1 MLWKEDLKKAIAIAV
16 ALILFLNVFQGNFW
30 NAEAAKEGDL
40 TTVSGNETLDAGSD
54 TGVIVESIAEQALE
68 SEPETK
74 IDQFHVEDPGDN
86 KEDVTQTSST
96 GEDQNRDIDLTA
108 PEAETVESVEEILTD
123 DDFEIAAEQA
133 EGEYADLTP
142 YITDISTTSK
152 KEVIDFSYT
161 DDGKLRVALDFRLPK
176 EEDKPIGE
184 NYLYMLDLTKVCAK
198 EVGSTAYE
206 LIPAL
211 KDLNPAGE
219 SSKVQLAG
227 EEDGGYFFINNGV
240 IYFNFEESVKQLENS
255 DVARNGWFVFE
266 CRLNEDAYQ
275 NEQSTYELL
284 FTHAGSPINPTIKV
298 AEKPLYDMGLLV
310 EKTGVKTED
319 GKAKYTITIQNK
331 GTTSVSGITLND
343 TLGSYLTLQ
352 MDSVSGATATVNP
365 SNNKE
370 ITFAVPEI
378 AANTTKTI
386 TYTCDIADGAYI
398 TQNNVSGGTN
408 GLENKISAVYTDP
421 DKKEHS
427 VNLGDGSPE
436 KTCRDVKI
444 SKDMVSK
451 SNVMVSDGEENI
463 VEWTITFNE
472 GSDNFNLDG
481 LKFKDDFSNW
491 YGSGEAT
498 IDTTNIKFTTAD
510 GTLVPTP
517 VQDGVKDAILTGNV
531 YTFPEGTGNLSFT
544 VTYRTKMD
552 PPEGADKKV
561 YTNQATV
568 TNGTDTDTAQSATDE
583 IGKTLFEK
591 TAVDFDPA
599 NPKFTKD
606 EDGDLIIHWKTTIH
620 VPESLK
626 DTDEIKGTDRIYLGG
641 GNELYFSDE
650 NGKRLTSETDLKA
663 SLEVKL
669 NGSKLD
675 EGAYTLT
682 LNNPDL
688 TAGQEERSFTIEFKA
703 GKLKEENAAGSPIT
717 IEYYTVGDYASKNVN
732 PYYKIPYRNNF
743 TLKYNDFEKTKS
755 ALVELAKTQEKK
767 PGDFFSK
774 SVESVDNKNHTIT
787 WKITIDPAAAG
798 GTLNGIVLE
807 DTFDPTTMKFYGI
820 DKDNVKNLFEETGE
834 YYALVK
840 EEESPWGMYK
850 FKLEPTEAGKL
861 TLNFDETHLKPTW
874 TFEAQNFPEI
884 TRKMSVY
891 YTTQL
896 LDTELGVQEK
906 RTYRNT
912 VTYAN
917 DTDPDNPIKLQHIAD
932 ADVDIKILEKEGES
946 AGDKGIKY
954 TLTVNPQGA
963 DLAKECSYL
972 HVNDELPMSQ
982 ILQTKSVT
990 VTDGSGNVLQSTAD
1004 EEQVAP
1010 GKGVYKLSYVGD
1022 VWQFVVPDQTA
1033 ITITFYVKPT
1043 AASEEGTLSYSNT
1056 VTIPQPYVQKEISD
1070 SENVNHH
1077 VASSAA
1083 GLIGQI
1089 FTLEKVDA
1097 EDVTKKLAGAEFTAT
1112 EYTYNKE
1119 AREWKPTENI
1129 FKGTT
1134 NTDGKMKSADFKASD
1149 GKAEMQYGNIYEI
1162 RETKAPAGYELTE
1175 KTYKFIILNPKDSN
1189 GADILSTLPD
1199 DTLSVNTGFTFL
1211 FTDVKKEVKQKNELV
1226 ITKNYVAAD
1235 GTPLLDSERPQ
1246 GTDNKAEFALY
1257 KNSYSW
1263 EQCENGDVES
1273 KDLCQEGS
1281 VNYFVYEY
1289 DRDNDTITLQNIP
1302 AGKYT
1307 LYEKAAPTGFDRW
1320 SRVYHFSVDED
1331 TKEITWESD
1340 TSSAMVQAVELE
1352 NRKSIENQFKIQ
1364 KKYVSPNGNTL
1375 NGENIPQAA
1384 VFYYRQT
1391 ADYDA
1396 EKREYVPV
1404 SGAQRKEILKD
1415 SDFYVLKN
1423 LEPGKYEITEEQFDM
1438 YEKNEQLPYMLLVS
1452 STGKITVYNKDN
1464 SLVEKTDET
1473 NAVAVEVTNQ
1483 VKGNS
1488 IKISK
1493 EYYNRDNKLTA
1504 AEGRVDA
1511 GTKFTLQKADGSTWT
1526 TVTEELPLSN
1536 AGKTNEYQDWYILE
1550 NLEPGDYRITE
1561 SVDTTKYE
1569 PQPPIR
1575 FSVTKDWRIRMADK
1589 TDFEQDITVRNRR
1602 LQNDPAR
1609 FYFTKEYVD
1618 HAGHVIKEIT
1628 NSSVNLSSTFEYY
1641 KTDADGAATGLGE
1654 NIEYNDETGRYE
1666 IEHLSVDDAHA
1677 DEREQEYIIKET
1689 KCPESHKPIKDIHLI
1704 VALEDE
1710 ETKAYIKSVSCGDAG
1725 DITTSVTEE
1734 DGEETVTARLV
1745 NRPQKNSITVTK
1757 TYLKADEAT
1766 EDTTVPDSEK
1776 AKFTLQKYQGSG
1788 VPDAN
1793 AVYTAVGAA
1802 QTAVGDTYVFENLD
1816 PGYYRLV
1823 ETSCPPGFTAC
1834 EPLAFQVNSNDYKI
1848 TVGDVSAKGWQ
1859 TTVTDDGT
1867 HEVSV
1872 TAKNTRK
1879 PNEFILEKYYI
1890 LADDTQVRSSD
1901 TDSTQYNALQRD
1913 TKFVLKNAL
1922 GNDISDEVGFTYVS
1936 ENKVWK
1942 VENLTE
1948 GTYTIEETKHP
1959 AGYQQAGSIR
1969 LVVKDGNITATY
1981 QGTDREHFTTVS
1993 KENDGYQ
2000 NGTSKV
2006 KAELGNVK
2014 VKNKLTVTKI
2024 YQEADGTQISYKT
2037 LQNYA
2042 KFTLKKVDGTEEDVT
2057 KKISDTNRFSG
2068 KYEIKGL
2075 DAGTYV
2081 LKEQKLAGFP
2091 LVTQGFEFTVED
2103 DGTITCSTP
2112 SNPWT
2117 FTNEDATGGLDVQ
2130 ISIVNKKESN
2140 EFKLS
2145 KYFYD
2150 VNGTHITG
2158 AAETKLRDTAHF
2170 EIKGIGGTKDPAAGS
2185 YEWDKANGIFY
2196 VKNLRRGTYEIK
2208 ETVVP
2213 SGYDAA
2219 VGTVRLVVDDTGN
2232 ITAQYTPYPGAEET
2246 DFGWYP
2252 GYSNK
2257 NGTLDVHATLANH
2270 QLVNSLTINKQYV
2283 SASGKEID
2291 VSKYEA
2297 ADLAKFELRKK
2308 NGDSYEKFT
2317 GAGYVARSAEG
2328 IYQFKNIPAGTYQ
2341 IVEIAPDGYEGADAI
2356 EFTVSADRKIKITKP
2371 QGAAAVGDT
2380 ETSKTVK
2387 LTNQRKAIE
2396 LKLTKLFYDVDGDEV
2411 SVADAKEAFQEVAF
2425 ELRDAQGAPVG
2436 DVKKNP
2442 EDMTVTFTGIN
2453 EDGDYT
2459 IVETSAG
2466 TDYQPAKAIHL
2477 TVSGA
2482 GVTASYGDD
2491 DDEGSDDFTFVAGT
2505 GAGKFSSTMTLVNH
2519 EKEDSYLI
2527 ITKTIKGEVTKEE
2540 AEGALVFTVTGSEG
2554 EKTTYRLS
2562 EFTYDAQTNQY
2573 TLVLNVPAGVYE
2585 VEETITDINGY
2596 TLASVTNTVGTV
2608 KSDSAKASVT
2618 IGKHDTVTAMYED
2631 VYTTDIGTLRIT
2643 KTIKGNVT
2651 REEAEGALQ
2660 FKVTENKSG
2669 EAKVYT
2675 LKDFTYDEAAKVYTL
2690 ELKQKAGGYTVEE
2703 TVYDITG
2710 YAVESVKYSVDGA
2723 AQQTDSKAE
2732 VTVSKDKVTTVAFED
2747 DYTDLPGELIITKTI
2762 KGDVTREEAEGA
2774 LRFKVT
2780 NNDTGFV
2787 QKFTLKDFKYNK
2799 KTGVWT
2805 LKLPAAAGGYTVEE
2819 TVSDVDGFD
2828 IVSVKY
2834 TVDGGKKQTG
2844 SSAKAEV
2851 ASGKST
2857 TVAFEDAYNKKKGR
2871 LRITKSV
2878 WGGVSREE
2886 AEASLVFTVTDNK
2899 TGKKTDY
2906 KLKDF
2911 KYDANRNQY
2920 YLELDLPYGSYTVEE
2935 TDYTIPDHYLE
2946 TNTVSVDGEK
2956 PWGSFTADV
2965 QVKAN
2970 KTTKVAFEDRYTD
2983 TLTSTALI
2991 TKITTALTTTTNLV
3005 KTGDEAPLGL
3015 WLLMLILSAGG
3026 IMAGI
3031 VLLRKKN
3038 REDAA

>member
-1 MLWKEDLKKAIAIAV
+1 MIWKEDLKKVIAV
-16 ALILFLNVFQGNFW
+16 ALALLLFLNVFQGNFW
-30 NAEAAKEGDL
+30 NAEAAREGDM

-54 TGVIVESIAEQALE
+54 TGAVVESIEEPELESKSEPALE
-68 SEPETK
+68 TE
-74 IDQFHVEDPGDN
+74 IDQFHAEDQGDN
-86 KEDVTQTSST
+86 KDVVTQVSSVD
-96 GEDQNRDIDLTA
+96 EDQAWDSTA
-108 PEAETVESVEEILTD
+108 PEAETVEAAEEILTD

-142 YITDISTTSK
+142 YITDISVTSK
-152 KEVIDFSYT
+152 KPVIDFSYT
-161 DDGKLRVALDFRLPK
+161 DDGKLRVALNFTLPT
-176 EEDKPIGE
+176 EDVKPIGE
-184 NYLYMLDLTKVCAK
+184 NYLYMLDLTKVFAK
-198 EVGSTAYE
+198 EQGSTAYE

-219 SSKVQLAG
+219 SSKVQFA
-227 EEDGGYFFINNGV
+227 ESEDGGSFYINNGV
-240 IYFNFEESVKQLENS
+240 IYFNFEESVERLKKS
-255 DVARNGWFVFE
+255 DLARDGWFVFE

-275 NEQSTYELL
+275 NEQGTYELL
-284 FTHAGSPINPTIKV
+284 FTHAGSPINPKIKV
-298 AEKPLYDMGLLV
+298 DEKPLYDMGLVV

-331 GTTSVSGITLND
+331 GTTPVSDITLND

-352 MDSVSGATATVNP
+352 TDSVSGATAAVNP
-365 SNNKE
+365 TDNKE

-378 AANTTKTI
+378 AAGATQTI

-408 GLENKISAVYTDP
+408 GLENKITATYNGHP
-421 DKKEHS
+421 

-451 SNVMVSDGEENI
+451 SNVMVSDGGENI

-472 GSDNFNLDG
+472 GSDAFNLDG
-481 LKFKDDFSNW
+481 LRFTDNFSNW
-491 YGSGEAT
+491 YEAEAE
-498 IDTTNIKFTTAD
+498 IDEDSFNFTAAD
-510 GTLVPTP
+510 GKSVPDG
-517 VQDGVKDAILTGNV
+517 VQDVVKNAILSGIG
-531 YTFPEGTGNLSFT
+531 YTFPAGTGNLSFT
-544 VTYRTKMD
+544 VTYRTKMT
-552 PPEGADKKV
+552 PPEGADTKT
-561 YTNQATV
+561 YTNQAAV
-568 TNGTDTDTAQSATDE
+568 TNGPDTDTAQSTTDE
-583 IGKTLFEK
+583 IGKSLFEK
-591 TAVDFDPA
+591 TPVDFDPE
-599 NPKFTKD
+599 NPKFTE
-606 EDGDLIIHWKTTIH
+606 EDGDLIIHWRTTIH
-620 VPESLK
+620 VPESLSA
-626 DTDEIKGTDRIYLGG
+626 TDEIKGTDQIYLGG
-641 GNELYFSDE
+641 GNELYFSNE
-650 NGKRLTSETDLKA
+650 NGNQLTSEAALKA
-663 SLEVKL
+663 SLEVKV

-682 LNNPDL
+682 LDNPDL
-688 TAGQEERSFTIEFKA
+688 AAGQEERKFTITFDAQRLIDAE
-703 GKLKEENAAGSPIT
+703 AAGNDIT
-717 IEYYTVGDYASKNVN
+717 IDYYTVGDYESKNVN

-743 TLKYNDFEKTKS
+743 TLQYNGPGKTKS
-755 ALVELAKTQEKK
+755 AVVELAKTQKKK
-767 PGDFFSK
+767 PGDFLSK

-787 WKITIDPAAAG
+787 WKITIDPAG
-798 GTLNGIVLE
+798 GNLENIVLE
-807 DTFDPTTMKFYGI
+807 DTFDSTKMKFYGYEFNGQ
-820 DKDNVKNLFEETGE
+820 KELFDEEKGE
-834 YYALVK
+834 YYALVQ
-840 EEESPWGMYK
+840 EEESPWGMYRFRLESPKAGELLLK
-850 FKLEPTEAGKL
+850 FDSDHL
-861 TLNFDETHLKPTW
+861 TKNW
-874 TFEAQNFPEI
+874 AFEAQEFPEI

-912 VTYAN
+912 VTYT
-917 DTDPDNPIKLQHIAD
+917 DTDPDNPMKLEHPAD
-932 ADVDIKILEKEGES
+932 AEVDIKILEKEGES

-954 TLTVNPQGA
+954 TLTVNPQGD
-963 DLAKECSYL
+963 DLANGLPYL

-990 VTDGSGNVLQSTAD
+990 VTDGSGKVLKSTAD
-1004 EEQVAP
+1004 ESQVAP

-1022 VWQFVVPDQTA
+1022 VWQFVVPDQTP

-1083 GLIGQI
+1083 GLVGQM

-1097 EDVTKKLAGAEFTAT
+1097 EDITKKLAGAEFTAT
-1112 EYTYNKE
+1112 EYTYNKTTE
-1119 AREWKPTENI
+1119 EWETGNT

-1134 NTDGKMKSADFKASD
+1134 NAEGKMTSADFKASD
-1149 GKAEMQYGNIYEI
+1149 GNSQMKYGNIYEI
-1162 RETKAPAGYELTE
+1162 KETKAPAGYELTE
-1175 KTYKFIILNPKDSN
+1175 KTYKFIILDPKDIN
-1189 GADILSTLPD
+1189 RANILSTLPD

-1211 FTDVKKEVKQKNELV
+1211 FTDVKKEVKQNELV
-1226 ITKNYVAAD
+1226 ITKRYVAAD
-1235 GTPLLDSERPQ
+1235 GTPLSDSERPQ
-1246 GTDNKAEFALY
+1246 GTGNKAQFALY
-1257 KNSYSW
+1257 KDGYTW
-1263 EQCENGDVES
+1263 EQCEEGTVAS

-1340 TSSAMVQAVELE
+1340 TNSAMVQAVELE

-1364 KKYVSPNGNTL
+1364 KTYLAPNGSELT
-1375 NGENIPQAA
+1375 GKNIPQAA

-1396 EKREYVPV
+1396 EKGDYISV
-1404 SGAQRKEILKD
+1404 SGVQRKEISTTD
-1415 SDFYVLKN
+1415 SISYVLEN
-1423 LEPGKYEITEEQFDM
+1423 LEPGRYEITEEQLDM
-1438 YEKNEQLPYMLLVS
+1438 YEGNTQLPYQLEVS
-1452 STGKITVYNKDN
+1452 PTGEITVKKGATVVTGNVITGN
-1464 SLVEKTDET
+1464 ATDDVT
-1473 NAVAVEVTNQ
+1473 VQVTNQ
-1483 VKGNS
+1483 VKENE
-1488 IKISK
+1488 IKVIK
-1493 EYYNRDNKLTA
+1493 EYYQVTKDGTTEPLPVA
-1504 AEGRVDA
+1504 DA
-1511 GTKFTLQKADGSTWT
+1511 KTEAKTEFMLQKKEGGTWKDAPQ
-1526 TVTEELPLSN
+1526 ELSESN
-1536 AGKTNEYQDWYILE
+1536 INELQDCYSLN
-1550 NLEPGDYRITE
+1550 NLEPGEYRIRE
-1561 SVDTTKYE
+1561 SVDTAKYA
-1569 PQPPIR
+1569 PQPSIY
-1575 FSVTKDWRIRMADK
+1575 FSVTNDWNILMRDETEGSYK
-1589 TDFEQDITVRNRR
+1589 QEITVKNTKFDT
-1602 LQNDPAR
+1602 DPAR
-1609 FYFTKEYVD
+1609 FYFTKEYVNHTGKFIED
-1618 HAGHVIKEIT
+1618 MT
-1628 NSSVNLSSTFEYY
+1628 NSADNLLSTFKLYTE
-1641 KTDADGAATGLGE
+1641 DADGNVQEVPDKITF
-1654 NIEYNDETGRYE
+1654 NDETGRYE
-1666 IEHLSVDDAHA
+1666 INQLTLDNNHIDA
-1677 DEREQEYIIKET
+1677 DEQEYIIKEME
-1689 KCPESHKPIKDIHLI
+1689 CPDSHERIGDICLTVKIKTVDGKPVAYIADVKYDNEYEKDITLSDT
-1704 VALEDE
+1704 EDE
-1710 ETKAYIKSVSCGDAG
+1710 PDTI
-1725 DITTSVTEE
+1725 
-1734 DGEETVTARLV
+1734 TARLV
-1745 NRPQKNSITVTK
+1745 NRPKENSITVTK
-1757 TYLKADEAT
+1757 TYLLAGGGTDG
-1766 EDTTVPDSEK
+1766 TVSDSEK

-1793 AVYTAVGAA
+1793 AVYTAVGDAK
-1802 QTAVGDTYVFENLD
+1802 TAVGDTYVFENLD

-1823 ETSCPPGFTAC
+1823 ETSCPAGFTAC
-1834 EPLAFQVNSNDYKI
+1834 EPLAFQVNSDDYKI
-1848 TVGDVSAKGWQ
+1848 TVGTVSAPGWQ
-1859 TTVTDDGT
+1859 TTVTTDGT
-1867 HEVSV
+1867 YGVGVS
-1872 TAKNTRK
+1872 AKNTRK
-1879 PNEFILEKYYI
+1879 ENEFVLEKYYI
-1890 LADDTQVRSSD
+1890 LADGTHVRSSD
-1901 TDSTQYNALQRD
+1901 TGYGTLQGD
-1913 TKFVLKNAL
+1913 TTFTLTKVS
-1922 GNDISDEVGFTYVS
+1922 GEPISPLPSFTYDPVAH
-1936 ENKVWK
+1936 VWK

-1948 GTYTIEETKHP
+1948 GTYTIEETDHP
-1959 AGYQQAGSIR
+1959 AGYHPSGSIR

-2014 VKNKLTVTKI
+2014 VQNKLTVTKI
-2024 YQEADGTQISYKT
+2024 YREADGTQISYKT

-2075 DAGTYV
+2075 DPGTYV
-2081 LKEQKLAGFP
+2081 LTEQKLAGFP
-2091 LVTQGFEFTVED
+2091 LVEQEFTFNVDNE
-2103 DGTITCSTP
+2103 GKITCNSP

-2117 FTNEDATGGLDVQ
+2117 ITNEDAANRLDVQ
-2130 ISIVNKKESN
+2130 ISIENKKENN

-2150 VNGTHITG
+2150 VNGNHITG
-2158 AAETKLRDTAHF
+2158 ETETSLRAQVHF
-2170 EIKGIGGTKDPAAGS
+2170 EIRGVDGTKDPASSGTW
-2185 YEWDKANGIFY
+2185 ENGIFS

-2257 NGTLDVHATLANH
+2257 NGSLDVHATLANH
-2270 QLVNSLTINKQYV
+2270 QLVNSLTINKQYI

-2308 NGDSYEKFT
+2308 NGDNYEKFT
-2317 GAGYVARSAEG
+2317 GAGYVARFAEG

-2341 IVEIAPDGYEGADAI
+2341 IVETAPDGYEGADAI

-2371 QGAAAVGDT
+2371 QSAAAVGDT

-2396 LKLTKLFYDVDGDEV
+2396 LKLTKLFYDVEGNAV
-2411 SVADAKEAFQEVAF
+2411 SDADAKEAFKEVAF

-2459 IVETSAG
+2459 IVETEAG
-2466 TDYQPAKAIHL
+2466 EYKTARAIHL

-2491 DDEGSDDFTFVAGT
+2491 GDDGDADDFTFIAGT
-2505 GAGKFSSTMTLVNH
+2505 GADKFSPQMTLKNH
-2519 EKEDSYLI
+2519 EKEDSYLV
-2527 ITKTIKGEVTKEE
+2527 ITKTIKGEVTREE
-2540 AEGALVFTVTGSEG
+2540 AEGALVFTVTDPEG
-2554 EKTTYRLS
+2554 NKTAYRLS
-2562 EFTYDAQTNQY
+2562 EFTYDEQTKQY
-2573 TLVLNVPAGVYE
+2573 TLVLNVSAGVYE

-2608 KSDSAKASVT
+2608 KSDGAKASVT
-2618 IGKHDTVTAMYED
+2618 IGKHDNVTAMYED

-2643 KTIKGNVT
+2643 KTIKGDVT

-2675 LKDFTYDEAAKVYTL
+2675 LKDFTYDEASKVYTL

-2703 TVYDITG
+2703 TVYNIAG
-2710 YAVESVKYSVDGA
+2710 YAVESVKYTVDGA
-2723 AQQTDSKAE
+2723 AQQTGSKAGL
-2732 VTVSKDKVTTVAFED
+2732 TVSKDNVTTVAFED
-2747 DYTDLPGELIITKTI
+2747 NYTDQPGELIITKTI

-2780 NNDTGFV
+2780 NNVTGFV
-2787 QKFTLKDFKYNK
+2787 QEFTLKDFKYNK

-2805 LKLPAAAGGYTVEE
+2805 LKLPAAIGGYTVEE

-2828 IVSVKY
+2828 TVSVKY
-2834 TVDGGKKQTG
+2834 TVGDGKKKKG
-2844 SSAKAEV
+2844 SSAQAQVE
-2851 ASGKST
+2851 SGQKT
-2857 TVAFEDAYNKKKGR
+2857 TVAFEDTYNKKKGK

-2878 WGGVSREE
+2878 WGDVSREE
-2886 AEASLVFTVTDNK
+2886 AEESLVFTVIDNK

-2920 YLELDLPYGSYTVEE
+2920 YLELDLPNGSYTVEE
-2935 TDYTIPDHYLE
+2935 TNYTIPDHYLE
-2946 TNTVSVDGEK
+2946 TNTVSVNGEK
-2956 PWGSFTADV
+2956 PWGSFTADA
-2965 QVKAN
+2965 QVKVN
-2970 KTTKVAFEDRYTD
+2970 KTTKVAFEDRYTSK
-2983 TLTSTALI
+2983 LTSTALI
-2991 TKITTALTTTTNLV
+2991 TKLTTTLTKTNLV

-3026 IMAGI
+3026 IIGGV

-3038 REDAA
+3038 GEDAA